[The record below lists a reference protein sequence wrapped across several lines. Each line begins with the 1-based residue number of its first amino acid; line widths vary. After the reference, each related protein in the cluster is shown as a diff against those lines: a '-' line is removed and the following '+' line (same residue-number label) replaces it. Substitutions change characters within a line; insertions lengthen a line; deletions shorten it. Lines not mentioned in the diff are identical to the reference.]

1 MTTHTADGGQLEEEY
16 TDIVEVPVKPP
27 RKTECYRPTKHF
39 KQRLRERVPS
49 FHHGPVPAQI
59 IEEGAVTRR
68 AWRAPP
74 QLDDPGQPV
83 AFTGTVDGRRYT
95 VIVALRP
102 GGYRAPKLKHSVLTV
117 YEGDPPAGDAGDGTT
132 TRGDRR

>member
-1 MTTHTADGGQLEEEY
+1 MTTHTADGGRLEEEN

-27 RKTECYRPTKHF
+27 RKAECYRTTKHF

-49 FHHGPVPAQI
+49 FHRGPVPAEI

-68 AWRAPP
+68 TWRAP
-74 QLDDPGQPV
+74 QHADNPGQPV
-83 AFTGTVDGRRYT
+83 AFTSTVDGRRYT
-95 VIVALRP
+95 VIAALRP
-102 GGYRAPKLKHSVLTV
+102 GGYRSTEVKHTVLTV
-117 YEGDPPAGDAGDGTT
+117 YEGDPPAGDAGDVTD